1 MAIASIELPPGF
13 VAVGFTSSVPLAA
26 MADESRRFY
35 GVQFHPEVTHTLQGE
50 KLLERF
56 VRGICACEARWDAG
70 NIIADSIARVREQVG
85 ADHVLLGLSGGVDS
99 SVVGALLH
107 RAIGAQLTCVFVD
120 HGLLRLGE
128 GDQVMETFAK
138 HMGVR
143 VIRVN
148 AEERFLN
155 ALKGETDPE
164 RKRKIIGRLFV
175 EVFEEESAKL
185 AGSAGWRRARSIRT

>member
-1 MAIASIELPPGF
+1 MRE
-13 VAVGFTSSVPLAA
+13 
-26 MADESRRFY
+26 
-35 GVQFHPEVTHTLQGE
+35 
-50 KLLERF
+50 
-56 VRGICACEARWDAG
+56 ICACEARWDAG

-148 AEERFLN
+148 AEERFLD
-155 ALKGETDPE
+155 ALKGRDGSRTQAEDHRPTVRRSFRGGVGE
-164 RKRKIIGRLFV
+164 ACRQ
-175 EVFEEESAKL
+175 
-185 AGSAGWRRARSIRT
+185 SAGWRRARSIPT